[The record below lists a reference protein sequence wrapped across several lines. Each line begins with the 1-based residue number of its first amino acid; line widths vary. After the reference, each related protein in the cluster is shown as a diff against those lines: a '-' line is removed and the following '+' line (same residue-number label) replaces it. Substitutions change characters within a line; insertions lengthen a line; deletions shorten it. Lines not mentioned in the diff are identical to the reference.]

1 MNSKYKTRLELAD
14 AIISFPD
21 KFMSEHKDFVEGFQ
35 RGIDSDEEYLRILWD
50 YSSLIRSF
58 AGRLTISQMN
68 DQDSIK
74 ALFGLVQYLY
84 FLLFTLLEK
93 KTKDAELV
101 SSRMDSMEEYRK
113 ESKITAKEYIGAVI
127 DDFILSAESH
137 VADLGFLCCAG
148 SMFLKLLC
156 LKENENY
163 DDSLEK
169 DEGSNEKI
177 ADVENPDD
185 TIIVHYDYYPDY
197 EINKRELLL
206 FEQVMGY
213 TYRELDI
220 YLRSE

>member
-35 RGIDSDEEYLRILWD
+35 RGIDSDEKYLRILSD

-58 AGRLTISQMN
+58 AGRLTIAQMN

-74 ALFGLVQYLY
+74 ALFGLVQYLC
-84 FLLFTLLEK
+84 FLLFSLLEK

-148 SMFLKLLC
+148 SMFLKLLY

-163 DDSLEK
+163 DDLLEK

-177 ADVENPDD
+177 ADMENPDD
-185 TIIVHYDYYPDY
+185 TIIVQYDYYPDY
-197 EINKRELLL
+197 EMNKRELLL

-220 YLRSE
+220 YLRR